1 MPMGKSAD
9 DSSLFRKIKKGDEE
23 AFELLFYR
31 YYPRLFTFARDV
43 VQSEN
48 IANDMVQDVYLKL
61 WEKRGDL
68 RDISVKNLL
77 YTMVRNQCLNYL
89 RNKRVINNKKV
100 TLSEMNQVEELYG
113 IDFHSKIPEKLLEQ
127 QLEEEIHHVMNKLP
141 EKSRE
146 VFRLSRI
153 KGLKNKEIA
162 EELNVSQKNVEKH
175 ISKALQLF
183 RKYFQV

>member
-1 MPMGKSAD
+1 MRKSSD
-9 DSSLFRKIKKGDEE
+9 DSSLFRKIKKGDEG

-31 YYPRLFTFARDV
+31 YYPRLLAFAREI
-43 VQSEN
+43 VQSED
-48 IANDMVQDVYLKL
+48 IANDMLQDVYLKL
-61 WEKRGDL
+61 WEKRKEL

-89 RNKRVINNKKV
+89 RHQRVINNKKV
-100 TLSEMNQVEELYG
+100 AISEMNQIEELYD
-113 IDFHSKIPEKLLEQ
+113 IDFHLKTPDSLLAQ
-127 QLEEEIHHVMNKLP
+127 QLEEEIQHLMNKLP

-175 ISKALQLF
+175 ISKSLQLF
-183 RKYFQV
+183 RKYFQM

>member
-1 MPMGKSAD
+1 MRKSAD
-9 DSSLFRKIKKGDEE
+9 DSSLVKKIKKGDEK

-31 YYPRLFTFARDV
+31 YYPRLFAFAREV

-89 RNKRVINNKKV
+89 RDRRVINNKKV
-100 TLSEMNQVEELYG
+100 TLSDMNQIEELYN
-113 IDFHSKIPEKLLEQ
+113 IDFQSKIPDKLLEQ
-127 QLEEEIHHVMNKLP
+127 QLNEEIQQVMNKLP
-141 EKSRE
+141 EKARE

-153 KGLKNKEIA
+153 KGLQNKEIA

-183 RKYFQV
+183 RKYFQM